1 MNPLRT
7 LSQDRTR
14 LVAALFAL
22 VLLARILVPAGW
34 MPSAQDGRW
43 ISICSGSGEAMV
55 WLDSAGKAHADKQ
68 GGDQHKD
75 GSCVFGAASLAYDVP
90 VMATLAAIGPAFA
103 VAPVLRPVSVAVGQ
117 GLAAPPP
124 PKTGPPLLN

>member
-7 LSQDRTR
+7 FSQDRTR

-22 VLLARILVPAGW
+22 VLLARLLVPAGW

-55 WLDSAGKAHADKQ
+55 WLDSTGKAHADKDSS
-68 GGDQHKD
+68 DQHKD
-75 GSCVFGAASLAYDVP
+75 GSCVFSATSLAFDLPLAPLVVAAVPAYGASLV
-90 VMATLAAIGPAFA
+90 LASHSVAIG
-103 VAPVLRPVSVAVGQ
+103 R

-124 PKTGPPLLN
+124 PKTGPPALN

>member
-7 LSQDRTR
+7 FSQDRTR
-14 LVAALFAL
+14 FVAALFAL
-22 VLLARILVPAGW
+22 VLLARLLVPAGW

-55 WLDSAGKAHADKQ
+55 WIDADGTAHADKD

-75 GSCVFGAASLAYDVP
+75 GSCVFSAASLAFSLP
-90 VMATLAAIGPAFA
+90 AAPFVVAALPAYVA
-103 VAPVLRPVSVAVGQ
+103 APVLALPSVAIGR

-124 PKTGPPLLN
+124 PKTGPPVLN

>member
-14 LVAALFAL
+14 YVAALFAL

-55 WLDSAGKAHADKQ
+55 FLDSAGNAHADKS

-75 GSCVFGAASLAYDVP
+75 GSCVFGAASLAFDVP
-90 VMATLAAIGPAFA
+90 LVAYASIGLPLFTAAPALKPLSLAI
-103 VAPVLRPVSVAVGQ
+103 GQ

-124 PKTGPPLLN
+124 PKTGPPILN